1 MPDPTTDTYASFCKV
16 KAVYGGID
24 KFEVLSRMNAITRC
38 LGRVKT
44 VRSYDVSMLSFIL

>member
-24 KFEVLSRMNAITRC
+24 KFEVLSRMNAITLC

-44 VRSYDVSMLSFIL
+44 VRSYDVSLICLL